1 MDLIC
6 CSGKAKYPTPY
17 EFKID
22 TQQLPAQN
30 KIEFESNFVRTS
42 KYTIFSFLPKALF
55 LQFMRL
61 ANVYFLIIAILLSI
75 KVISPLNPLTAWA
88 PLIIVIAISMIR
100 EGYEDFQ
107 RFLSDKKLNNDKANV
122 FRNGKWD
129 KDMIWGNILVG
140 DIVKV

>member
-1 MDLIC
+1 
-6 CSGKAKYPTPY
+6 
-17 EFKID
+17 
-22 TQQLPAQN
+22 
-30 KIEFESNFVRTS
+30 
-42 KYTIFSFLPKALF
+42 
-55 LQFMRL
+55 MRL

-107 RFLSDKKLNNDKANV
+107 RFRSDKKLNNDKANV
-122 FRNGKWD
+122 FRDGKWNNG
-129 KDMIWGNILVG
+129 MIWGNILVG